1 MSEPKFSHQ
10 FRQESYDKAMLK
22 YDKMIETENGQ
33 KFLAHLIKAFLQ
45 SGTEHKV
52 EDSEDGKGTLIC
64 DLTKSKVVTVKN
76 FDSFKATYNAK
87 IETFER
93 NEGES
98 DEQFTNRRDAY
109 IEAFKS
115 SNPYACN
122 ADFAYTADKTDK
134 VLCHEAI
141 DALATKFN
149 AIKDDPKYADF
160 MKLIEIKVHN
170 KKNKFKKGDKKGGKG
185 KKNQPRIYS
194 SSGSKATTL
203 GDVMGEK
210 LQAFK
215 GKLEE

>member
-1 MSEPKFSHQ
+1 MNEPKFSHQ

-33 KFLAHLIKAFLQ
+33 KFLAHLMKAFLQ
-45 SGTEHKV
+45 SGTERKV

-76 FDSFKATYNAK
+76 FESFKATYKAK

-93 NEGES
+93 NEGEE
-98 DEQFTNRRDAY
+98 DDQFENRRNAY

-141 DALATKFN
+141 DALAAKFN
-149 AIKDDPKYADF
+149 AIKDDPKYAEF
-160 MKLIEIKVHN
+160 MKLIEVKIHS
-170 KKNKFKKGDKKGGKG
+170 KKNKIKKGDKKQHKQ
-185 KKNQPRIYS
+185 KNQPRVYS
-194 SSGSKATTL
+194 SSGTKSTTL
-203 GDVMGEK
+203 GDLMGDK
-210 LQAFK
+210 LKELK
-215 GKLEE
+215 GKLED